1 MLTSRR
7 VHPTNHDK
15 PTHDIPA
22 GRQEAY
28 QVDEGIEDDVVITN
42 GAAEVDFVGK
52 TSDVLSKRFV
62 LGLMTFVCLL
72 SIITFVLTVAVIS
85 GKIEVRC
92 SCSGADATEN
102 QQKQGTVSF
111 SYG

>member
-1 MLTSRR
+1 MLASRR
-7 VHPTNHDK
+7 VHPVNHDK

-22 GRQEAY
+22 GRREAY
-28 QVDEGIEDDVVITN
+28 QVDKGIEDDVVVTN

-52 TSDVLSKRFV
+52 KSDVLSKRFV

-92 SCSGADATEN
+92 SCSDATEN

-111 SYG
+111 PYG